1 MELLISTSLSNFNFI
16 LKTSEGINHV
26 MDNLSII
33 ESDPIDI
40 ISDKLKEIDKPIQDL
55 KRIFIDIGP
64 GGTSSIRTG
73 VSIANALSYAL
84 NIPSYPVSSCEL
96 IHSYAAEKDP
106 NRKWVI
112 LYRAIR
118 GNVFYFHNKGET
130 DYRSNISYGQLSQLL
145 PEILKSSDAEIGIIT
160 DLKTENDIKNQ
171 IELKDGIKFFPN
183 YFQVNINHFAKISDQ
198 FLHRATKFPNIIIP
212 ITENQIINA

>member
-1 MELLISTSLSNFNFI
+1 MELLISTSLSNFNFV
-16 LKTSEGINHV
+16 LKTPEGTNHV

-40 ISDKLKEIDKPIQDL
+40 ISDKLKEIDKPIKDL
-55 KRIFIDIGP
+55 KRIFIDVGP

-84 NIPSYPVSSCEL
+84 NIPSYPVASCEL
-96 IHSYAAEKDP
+96 IHSYVSEKDP
-106 NRKWVI
+106 KTEWVI

-118 GNVFYFHNKGET
+118 GNVFYFHNKGEK
-130 DYRSNISYGQLSQLL
+130 DYRRNISFGPLSMLL
-145 PEILKSSDAEIGIIT
+145 PEILKSSATEIGIIT

-171 IELKDGIKFFPN
+171 INLKDGIKFYPK
-183 YFQVNINHFAKISDQ
+183 YFQVNINHFAKICDQ
-198 FLHRATKFPNIIIP
+198 YLHRTTNFPNIIIP
-212 ITENQIINA
+212 ITENQIINV

>member
-16 LKTSEGINHV
+16 LKTSEGTNHV
-26 MDNLSII
+26 MENFSIM

-40 ISDKLKEIDKPIQDL
+40 ISDKLKEIGKPIKDV
-55 KRIFIDIGP
+55 KRIFVDIGP

-84 NIPSYPVSSCEL
+84 NIPSYPVTSCEL
-96 IHSYAAEKDP
+96 IHSYVSELEP
-106 NRKWVI
+106 NTNWVI
-112 LYRAIR
+112 LYRAIK

-130 DYRSNISYGQLSQLL
+130 DYKSNISFGPLSSLL
-145 PEILKSSDAEIGIIT
+145 PEILNSSDAAIGIVT

-171 IELKDGIKFFPN
+171 IDLRDGIKFYPN

-198 FLHRATKFPNIIIP
+198 YTHRATNFPNIIIP
-212 ITENQIINA
+212 ITENQIINV